1 MADRIS
7 LSRDWYERG
16 FQLLEDYNYNKEPRL
31 LFEAYIYLWISLTV
45 AAKEYCARDGKRFN
59 NANGQKTTDKEEILH
74 WAIMCRKSQIMSMLQ
89 ENESLILELCE
100 RNGTE
105 TNSPIMD
112 VESDKVADY
121 HREFIRFW
129 NGEAR
134 YTDPTSLV
142 RTFILI
148 LNRVRNNLFHGGK
161 SFRVEGDIELLE
173 FTCPLLKETT
183 KLCIQTF

>member
-7 LSRDWYERG
+7 LSREWFERG
-16 FQLLEDYNYNKEPRL
+16 VQLLEDYGRDKEPRL

-45 AAKEYCARDGKRFN
+45 ASKEYCASDGKRFSN
-59 NANGQKTTDKEEILH
+59 ENGEKTTDKEEILH
-74 WAIMCRKSQIMSMLQ
+74 WAIRCRKSQLMSMLQ
-89 ENESLILELCE
+89 ENESIILELCE
-100 RNGTE
+100 RNGSV

-129 NGEAR
+129 HGEAR
-134 YTDPTSLV
+134 YADPASLV

-161 SFRVEGDIELLE
+161 SFRVEDDIELLE

-183 KLCIQTF
+183 KLCIQTL